1 MLIKNNKFR
10 FHFFAVLSLIVF
22 FQTCVF
28 ASPKNPFLTQHLELF
43 FQQASELSKHGASL
57 EHFSYSINQPS
68 YKKTECTPIENKF
81 ARTYLN
87 NLSELIMTELGP
99 EANTDLLT
107 SDTLK
112 AFQQNLIVANRDWQL
127 MVNQGPLQFCQK
139 SKSEAYSWTQNES
152 FIFANFTMT
161 FEYGYED

>member
-1 MLIKNNKFR
+1 M
-10 FHFFAVLSLIVF
+10 
-22 FQTCVF
+22 
-28 ASPKNPFLTQHLELF
+28 
-43 FQQASELSKHGASL
+43 
-57 EHFSYSINQPS
+57 
-68 YKKTECTPIENKF
+68 
-81 ARTYLN
+81 TYLN

-107 SDTLK
+107 SDTVK

-127 MVNQGPLQFCQK
+127 MMNQGPLQFCQK